1 MRATS
6 LFLLIAFLPALP
18 GGLHEYHVNGNAQGT
33 TYHIT
38 YYAADSLFTQRQ
50 ADSLFVRLDSSL
62 SGYKP
67 WSLISRFNAS
77 ANGIVID
84 EHLQKVIKR
93 SFDIWHDTK
102 GESDITV
109 APLVQAWGFG
119 PRPSAAIPDAAAI
132 KAILSCVGSAWLHL
146 RGNTLV
152 KDKPCITIDVNGIAQ
167 GYSVDV
173 VAGFLENKG
182 INNYLVEV
190 GGEIRVK
197 GRKQPA
203 GEQFTIGVERPG
215 KDELDEP
222 TVQKLL
228 KMDQGGITTSGNY
241 RKFYTSGK
249 KIISHLI
256 EPHTGYPIQNEMI
269 SVTVWARDAMTADG
283 YDNALMA
290 MGLQK
295 ALRFMRQHKSMEAY
309 FIYRKADGS
318 VADTATAGFNKMM
331 AAP

>member
-1 MRATS
+1 MRVAS
-6 LFLLIAFLPALP
+6 LLLIIAFLPALQ
-18 GGLHEYHVNGNAQGT
+18 GSLREYHVNGNAQGT

-38 YYAADSLFTQRQ
+38 YYAPDSVFTRQQ
-50 ADSLFVRLDSSL
+50 ADSLFDKLDSSL

-77 ANGIVID
+77 ADGIVMD
-84 EHLQKVIKR
+84 EHLEKVVKR
-93 SFDIWHDTK
+93 SLAIWQDTK

-119 PRPSAAIPDAAAI
+119 PRPATTVPGAAAI
-132 KAILSCVGSAWLHL
+132 KEILPCVGSARLHL
-146 RGNTLV
+146 HGSRLV
-152 KDKPCITIDVNGIAQ
+152 KDKPCVTIDVNGIAQ

-173 VAGFLENKG
+173 VAGFLESRG
-182 INNYLVEV
+182 ISNYLVEV

-203 GEQFTIGVERPG
+203 GEQFTIGVERPDG
-215 KDELDEP
+215 DELDEP
-222 TVQKLL
+222 TVKKRLQV
-228 KMDQGGITTSGNY
+228 DQGGITTSGNY

-256 EPHTGYPIQNEMI
+256 EPHTGFPIQNEMI
-269 SVTVWARDAMTADG
+269 SVTVWAPDAITADG

-295 ALRFMRQHKSMEAY
+295 ALRFVQQHKHMEAY

-318 VADTATAGFNKMM
+318 VADTATAGFSKMM
-331 AAP
+331 Q

>member
-6 LFLLIAFLPALP
+6 LLLIIAFLPALP
-18 GGLHEYHVNGNAQGT
+18 GSLREYHVNGNAQGT

-38 YYAADSLFTQRQ
+38 YYASDSVFTRQQ
-50 ADSLFVRLDSSL
+50 ADSLFNKLDSSL

-77 ANGIVID
+77 ADGIMMD
-84 EHLQKVIKR
+84 EHLEKVIKR
-93 SFDIWHDTK
+93 SLSIWQDTK

-119 PRPSAAIPDAAAI
+119 PRPATAVPGAAAI
-132 KAILSCVGSAWLHL
+132 KEILPCVGSTRLHL
-146 RGNTLV
+146 RGRTLV
-152 KDKPCITIDVNGIAQ
+152 KDKPCVTIDVNGIAQ

-173 VAGFLENKG
+173 VAGFLESRG

-203 GEQFTIGVERPG
+203 GERFTIGVERPG
-215 KDELDEP
+215 SDELDEP
-222 TVQKLL
+222 TVKKRLRV
-228 KMDQGGITTSGNY
+228 DQGGVTTSGNY

-256 EPHTGYPIQNEMI
+256 EPRTGFPIQNEMI
-269 SVTVWARDAMTADG
+269 SVTIWAPDAITADG

-295 ALRFMRQHKSMEAY
+295 ALRFMQQHKGMEAY

-331 AAP
+331 KE